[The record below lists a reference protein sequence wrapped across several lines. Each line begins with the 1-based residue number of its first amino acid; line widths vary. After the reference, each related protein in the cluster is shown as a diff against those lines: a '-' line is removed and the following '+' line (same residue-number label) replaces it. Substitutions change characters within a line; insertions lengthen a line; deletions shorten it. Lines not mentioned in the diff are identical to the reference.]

1 MDCGTVCLADAL
13 RFDHFERADRLRSI
27 GVMGEPEAG
36 RLHAVIE
43 QDFEL
48 GLGHV
53 TLIGELDATTAP
65 AVRSGI
71 LKCAADHPQAVI
83 VDIDR
88 VTVDQ
93 PRFLI
98 VLAATARGLSDD
110 HIAMFVVAHPAT
122 DVGRSARREL
132 RDTLPIF
139 DNRAA
144 ARKATI
150 DVVPSPTRMHLHLPP
165 LPTSP
170 AVARSLVQY
179 ACGSWRL
186 DRVADRARLIIS
198 ELVTNAVVHAGTEL
212 DVTVVLRR
220 GFLFLQVRDRS
231 VDLPRTPGP
240 EIVSPRAEHGRGL
253 RLIDSLATSWGS
265 SAAPHG
271 KTVWAT
277 VRVRPLA

>member
-1 MDCGTVCLADAL
+1 MADPFRL
-13 RFDHFERADRLRSI
+13 GQFERADRLRSI
-27 GVMGEPEAG
+27 DVTGEPGAE

-53 TLIGELDATTAP
+53 RLIGELDATTAP
-65 AVRSGI
+65 VARSGI

-110 HIAMFVVAHPAT
+110 DIATLVVAHPAT

-132 RDTLPIF
+132 RDTLPIY
-139 DNRAA
+139 NTRAA

-150 DVVPSPTRMHLHLPP
+150 DVPPSPTRMHLHLPP

-186 DRVADRARLIIS
+186 DRVADQARLIIS

-212 DVTVVLRR
+212 DVTVVFRR
-220 GFLFLQVRDRS
+220 DFLFLQVRDRS
-231 VDLPRTPGP
+231 VDLPRALGP
-240 EIVSPRAEHGRGL
+240 ESVSPRAEHGRGL
-253 RLIDSLATSWGS
+253 HLIDSLATSWGS
-265 SAAPHG
+265 SAAPDG
-271 KTVWAT
+271 KTVWAA
-277 VRVRPLA
+277 VRVRPIA